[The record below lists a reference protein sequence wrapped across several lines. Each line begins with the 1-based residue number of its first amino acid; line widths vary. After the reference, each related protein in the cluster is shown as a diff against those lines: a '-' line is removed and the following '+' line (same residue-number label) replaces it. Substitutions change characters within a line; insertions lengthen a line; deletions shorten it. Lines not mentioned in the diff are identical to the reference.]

1 MIWTENLEACC
12 IRVDPWPSVV
22 DESCRYRDMSDLFAQ
37 SPPPPKQRKVY
48 RVAEITRL
56 IKTTLENEI
65 GNVWVE
71 GEISNFL
78 LHSSGHMY
86 FSLKDT
92 EGLIKAAMFR
102 GSQRGLAIKP
112 GNGISVRAYGRIS
125 AYPLRS

>member
-1 MIWTENLEACC
+1 M
-12 IRVDPWPSVV
+12 P
-22 DESCRYRDMSDLFAQ
+22 DLFN
-37 SPPPPKQRKVY
+37 SPPPPRQRKIY

-102 GSQRGLAIKP
+102 GSQRGLAVQP
-112 GNGISVRAYGRIS
+112 ANGISVRPATSIGS
-125 AYPLRS
+125 P